1 MGSINPQ
8 KKQPKYNN
16 NTNNYDICSEYHSH
30 IDTIV
35 DKSCG
40 IFAQNSQV
48 SDFQNSAKKT
58 AIEYTC
64 LTCDFITYKKYNYD
78 QHVQTKKHIFNCEN
92 TVKHKKQFH
101 CKDCDIFFSK
111 NIDLIR
117 HINTKKHLKNIG
129 SININNVF
137 TCKKC
142 DKQFNK
148 QSLLN
153 RHLSSK
159 LHLKQID
166 ENEDFTKELHIK
178 ENKTT
183 EEGEPDKYVDIV
195 NKLLSE
201 NKELRSFFI
210 EQFREQNDI
219 ITKLVDSNKSNQI
232 ITNTNNTINV
242 NNNQKFNI
250 NVFLNEQCKDAVNL
264 PEFIENIEITHTD
277 LENNAQLGFV
287 DGISKIFLDNIK
299 QLSLYERPIHCT
311 DLKRE
316 TLYIRCDDKWTK
328 EDSTEKLNTAIRD
341 VSYKSIGVLNN
352 WKKNNPEYEDINSE
366 FSDKCIVMSK
376 NTLAGYERDVYYPK
390 VIRIISKETMV
401 DKNII

>member
-1 MGSINPQ
+1 M
-8 KKQPKYNN
+8 
-16 NTNNYDICSEYHSH
+16 
-30 IDTIV
+30 
-35 DKSCG
+35 
-40 IFAQNSQV
+40 
-48 SDFQNSAKKT
+48 
-58 AIEYTC
+58 
-64 LTCDFITYKKYNYD
+64 
-78 QHVQTKKHIFNCEN
+78 
-92 TVKHKKQFH
+92 
-101 CKDCDIFFSK
+101 
-111 NIDLIR
+111 
-117 HINTKKHLKNIG
+117 
-129 SININNVF
+129 
-137 TCKKC
+137 
-142 DKQFNK
+142 
-148 QSLLN
+148 
-153 RHLSSK
+153 
-159 LHLKQID
+159 
-166 ENEDFTKELHIK
+166 
-178 ENKTT
+178 ENK
-183 EEGEPDKYVDIV
+183 D
-195 NKLLSE
+195 
-201 NKELRSFFI
+201 LRNFFI

-264 PEFIENIEITHTD
+264 PEFIENIEISHSD

-328 EDSTEKLNTAIRD
+328 EDSIEKLNTAIRD
-341 VSYKSIGVLNN
+341 VSYKSIGVLND

-366 FSDKCIVMSK
+366 FSNKCIVMSK
-376 NTLAGYERDVYYPK
+376 NTLAGYERDTYYPK

>member
-8 KKQPKYNN
+8 EKQRKPYNN
-16 NTNNYDICSEYHSH
+16 MVSLDICSE
-30 IDTIV
+30 IDNITDNI
-35 DKSCG
+35 SCNPCG
-40 IFAQNSQV
+40 ILEQKSQV
-48 SDFQNSAKKT
+48 SDFKNSAKKT
-58 AIEYTC
+58 AIEYIC
-64 LTCDFITYKKYNYD
+64 STCDFITYKKYNYD
-78 QHVQTKKHIFNCEN
+78 QHLLTKKHIFNFEN
-92 TVKHKKQFH
+92 VVKHKKQFH

-117 HINTKKHLKNIG
+117 HMNTKKHLKNIG
-129 SININNVF
+129 SININKVF
-137 TCKKC
+137 TCNIC
-142 DKQFNK
+142 DKEFNK

-166 ENEDFTKELHIK
+166 DKDLNDVHIEYDK
-178 ENKTT
+178 P
-183 EEGEPDKYVDIV
+183 EESEKYVDIV
-195 NKLLSE
+195 NKLLLE
-201 NKELRSFFI
+201 NKDLRNFFI

-264 PEFIENIEITHTD
+264 PEFIENIEISHMD

-328 EDSTEKLNTAIRD
+328 EDSIEKLNTAIRD
-341 VSYKSIGVLNN
+341 VSYKSIGVLND

-366 FSDKCIVMSK
+366 FSNKCIVMSK
-376 NTLAGYERDVYYPK
+376 NTLAGYERDTYYPK

-401 DKNII
+401 DKNIG

>member
-8 KKQPKYNN
+8 EKKRRFSN
-16 NTNNYDICSEYHSH
+16 DIITRDIWSESH
-30 IDTIV
+30 LENIDILHNQ
-35 DKSCG
+35 CG
-40 IFAQNSQV
+40 ILEQIPQV
-48 SDFQNSAKKT
+48 KDFENTAKKT

-64 LTCDFITYKKYNYD
+64 LTCDFITYKKYNYE
-78 QHVQTKKHIFNCEN
+78 QHLLTKKHIYNCEN
-92 TVKHKKQFH
+92 IVKDKKQFH

-117 HINTKKHLKNIG
+117 HMNTRKHLKKIG
-129 SININNVF
+129 SININNTF
-137 TCKKC
+137 ECNIC
-142 DKQFNK
+142 NKQFNK

-159 LHLKQID
+159 LHLTQND
-166 ENEDFTKELHIK
+166 GKEELNVYRNIE
-178 ENKTT
+178 ENKI
-183 EEGEPDKYVDIV
+183 EEPDKYVDIV
-195 NKLLSE
+195 NKLLVE

-219 ITKLVDSNKSNQI
+219 ITKLVDSNKSNKI

-242 NNNQKFNI
+242 NNNQKFNF
-250 NVFLNEQCKDAVNL
+250 NLFLNEHCKDAMNL
-264 PEFIENIEITHTD
+264 PEFIENIEISHSD

-316 TLYIRCDDKWTK
+316 TLYIRCDDKWSK
-328 EDSTEKLNTAIRD
+328 EDSIEKLNTAIRD
-341 VSYKSIGVLNN
+341 VSYKSIGVLNE
-352 WKKNNPEYEDINSE
+352 WKQSNPEYQDINSE

-376 NTLAGYERDVYYPK
+376 NTLAGYERDTYYPK

-401 DKNII
+401 DKNIT